1 VLDDLGISDR
11 ADLRQLEDIAW
22 ERGVLVRDLPVV
34 GAEARLAV
42 VGRRGVITVSST
54 VNHRQRRRFAVAHEL
69 GHFEMH
75 KGSSGLSLC
84 VSEDIERPRFG
95 HQHDEALRRESEANE
110 FASHLLVPDRFSAPM
125 TKGLPPRLD
134 VIRDLAENFDVS
146 LTAAAIAYMRVCNE
160 ACAIVYSKGDFAQWF
175 ARSKDMEDYGL
186 WISLGPL
193 DRYTIASAF
202 FQGRPVQGFPG
213 RVDAVSWLEPGR
225 YRKDGMIRE
234 HSVAMPSYNAVLSL
248 LWVDQDIVY

>member
-1 VLDDLGISDR
+1 VLDDLCISDR

-22 ERGVLVRDLPVV
+22 ERGVLVRDAPIV

-42 VGRRGVITVSST
+42 VGRRGVITVSSA
-54 VNHRQRRRFAVAHEL
+54 VHHRQRRRFAVAHEL

-75 KGSSGLSLC
+75 KGSSGL
-84 VSEDIERPRFG
+84 
-95 HQHDEALRRESEANE
+95 LRRESEANE

-125 TKGLPPRLD
+125 MKGVPPNLD
-134 VIRDLAENFDVS
+134 VVRDLAEKFDVS

-160 ACAIVYSKGDFAQWF
+160 ACAVVYSKSGFARWF

-193 DRYTIASAF
+193 DKYTIASAF
-202 FQGRPVQGFPG
+202 FRDRPVQGFPG
-213 RVDAVSWLEPGR
+213 SVDAVSWFEPVR
-225 YRKDGMIRE
+225 FREDGTIKE

-248 LWVDQDIVY
+248 LWVDRDIVY